1 MAEQSQESHQRPG
14 GGDRTRESRGLL
26 ANLRIVSLCTLLSR
40 VFGLCRDIAMAS
52 LFGAGSVMDAFSLA
66 FRVPNAAR
74 KLFGEGA
81 VTAAFLPV
89 LVETLTSSGRE
100 KARSVATAVFVGLAA
115 FLLLLTAAALVPLL
129 LALFYLPMGP
139 DLRLLLELTA
149 ILAPYTIL
157 ICLTAQICAV
167 LHVLREFFWPAFL
180 PVLLNLIWI
189 AAVALAACW
198 SHDAREQIQIVSW
211 CVIVAGVVQ
220 LGIAATVQSRCGLP
234 PSPQWRESLPE
245 LRRVTLAVLPVIV
258 GVTIAQVNAI
268 IDSMIAWA
276 VSAPEG
282 GSSQGGRIAGLP
294 ALVDSG
300 TAAALYFAQRMYQF
314 PMGVFGVALGTVL
327 FPRLSEH
334 IQRGQVSAARDD
346 INFGIRMALAIGLPS
361 SVGLM
366 LLAYPITRLL
376 FEHGQFNAAD
386 ARLTSHMI
394 AAYGP
399 AVWSTI
405 TLLIAQRGFYA
416 AGDRITPMNIGL
428 VAVAANLLLSLALV
442 VPAGGVGLAIAS
454 TGSLTLQA
462 VQTTLRLQR
471 DLGRFDWQ
479 RVLVTGLRT
488 VAATA
493 AMSVAVLVAL
503 WLFPSGDAFAERCLS
518 VVLPVF
524 AGAAVFMGTARLIG
538 LREPWYLL
546 RRADSDDLAD

>member
-1 MAEQSQESHQRPG
+1 MAAEQVSEEEEQPTAA
-14 GGDRTRESRGLL
+14 DRAEHSPGLL

-40 VFGLCRDIAMAS
+40 IFGLCRDIAMAN

-66 FRVPNAAR
+66 FRIPNAAR

-81 VTAAFLPV
+81 LTAAFLPV
-89 LVETLTSSGRE
+89 LVETLTDSGRDR
-100 KARSVATAVFVGLAA
+100 ARSVATAVFVGLAA
-115 FLLLLTAAALVPLL
+115 LLVLLTILGLVPLL
-129 LALFYLPMGP
+129 LALMYVPMGD

-149 ILAPYTIL
+149 ILAPYIIL

-167 LHVLREFFWPAFL
+167 LHAIREFFWPAFL
-180 PVLLNLIWI
+180 PVMLNLIWI
-189 AAVALAACW
+189 AAVAVAAR
-198 SHDAREQIQIVSW
+198 SSTDAREQIHTVSW
-211 CVIVAGVVQ
+211 WIILAGVIQ
-220 LGIAATVQSRCGLP
+220 LTIAAFVQTRRGLP
-234 PSPQWRESLPE
+234 PSPQWRQSLPE

-258 GVTIAQVNAI
+258 GVAIAQLNAI
-268 IDSMIAWA
+268 IDSLIAWA

-282 GSSQGGRIAGLP
+282 VPSNGARIAGLP
-294 ALVDSG
+294 ALVESG

-334 IQRGQVSAARDD
+334 IQRGQIVAARDG
-346 INFGIRMALAIGLPS
+346 INFGIRMSLAIGLPC

-366 LLAYPITRLL
+366 LLALPITRLL

-428 VAVAANLLLSLALV
+428 LAVVVNVVLSLVLV
-442 VPAGGVGLAIAS
+442 VTAGGVGLAIA
-454 TGSLTLQA
+454 TTTSLT
-462 VQTTLRLQR
+462 
-471 DLGRFDWQ
+471 
-479 RVLVTGLRT
+479 
-488 VAATA
+488 
-493 AMSVAVLVAL
+493 
-503 WLFPSGDAFAERCLS
+503 
-518 VVLPVF
+518 
-524 AGAAVFMGTARLIG
+524 
-538 LREPWYLL
+538 
-546 RRADSDDLAD
+546 

>member
-1 MAEQSQESHQRPG
+1 MAAEQAPEAEEQTTTGDRAEQSA
-14 GGDRTRESRGLL
+14 GLL

-40 VFGLCRDIAMAS
+40 IFGLCRDIAMAN

-66 FRVPNAAR
+66 FRIPNAAR

-81 VTAAFLPV
+81 LTAAFLPV
-89 LVETLTSSGRE
+89 LVGTLTDSGQDR
-100 KARSVATAVFVGLAA
+100 ARSVATAVFVGLAA
-115 FLLLLTAAALVPLL
+115 LLVVLTILGLIPLL
-129 LALFYLPMGP
+129 LALLYVPMGS

-149 ILAPYTIL
+149 ILAPYIIL

-167 LHVLREFFWPAFL
+167 LHAIREFFWPAFL

-189 AAVALAACW
+189 AAVAVASRW
-198 SHDAREQIQIVSW
+198 STDARQQIHLISW
-211 CVIVAGVVQ
+211 WIILAGVIQ
-220 LGIAATVQSRCGLP
+220 LAIAAIVQNRRGLP
-234 PSPQWRESLPE
+234 HSPQWRQSVPE

-258 GVTIAQVNAI
+258 GVGIAQLNAI
-268 IDSMIAWA
+268 IDSVIAWA

-282 GSSQGGRIAGLP
+282 SPSNGARIAGLP
-294 ALVDSG
+294 ALVESG

-346 INFGIRMALAIGLPS
+346 INFGIRMSLAIGLPC

-366 LLAYPITRLL
+366 LLALPITRLL

-428 VAVAANLLLSLALV
+428 LAVVANVLLSVVLV
-442 VPAGGVGLAIAS
+442 VTAGGVGLAIA
-454 TGSLTLQA
+454 TTTSLTIQA
-462 VQTTLRLQR
+462 VHTTLRLQR
-471 DLGRFDWQ
+471 DLGRFDW
-479 RVLVTGLRT
+479 RHVLVTFLRT
-488 VAATA
+488 AVATA
-493 AMSVAVLVAL
+493 IMSAAVLAML
-503 WLFPSGDAFAERCLS
+503 WLFPTGDAFDDRFMS
-518 VVLPVF
+518 VVLPTLT
-524 AGAAVFMGTARLIG
+524 GAAAFMGAARLIG
-538 LREPWYLL
+538 LDEPWYLL
-546 RRADSDDLAD
+546 RRDDSQ